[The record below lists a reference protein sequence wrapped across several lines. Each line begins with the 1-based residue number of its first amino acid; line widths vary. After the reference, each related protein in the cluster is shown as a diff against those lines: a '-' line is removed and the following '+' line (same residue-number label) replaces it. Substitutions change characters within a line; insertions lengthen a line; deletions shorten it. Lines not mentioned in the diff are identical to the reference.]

1 MHTVDKLILFL
12 KHLNMHVLIA
22 YKETAM
28 ANTFTYIVI
37 QMHNAFNSTET

>member
-1 MHTVDKLILFL
+1 MDTVDKLILFL

-22 YKETAM
+22 YKEITM
-28 ANTFTYIVI
+28 TNTFTYILI